1 MLGVLDRITPPTQTL
16 WVIRAFPKTLPEFQA
31 AFPDDAAC
39 RRYLIESRWADGFR
53 CPGCG
58 GEAAWER
65 ASLRFRCRRCRR
77 ETSVTAGTILDHT
90 RLKLVTWFWAAHL
103 VATTPGLSA
112 LSLGRL
118 LGLSSRETTWTVMS
132 RLRRSMSSLALP
144 PLSGVVEAVET
155 VVGGYAPGARGFNVA
170 GTSKQIVLVA
180 VERGSS
186 RTRLVVTPDRKG
198 TTLVPLLAR
207 LVAPGSTVVTDGRDG
222 YSGLRRAG
230 YTWTRIPHPP
240 GGLRRG
246 GGRATPAADEATS
259 RFKRWLLATYHKPPT
274 DYRPYLDEFCF
285 RSEFQGDPATAFE
298 TLLGLAMT
306 GRELDQ
312 TPVAVEPPEMAHAT
326 ATMPSRERRVAARRA
341 MLAFSA
347 RRQRP
352 GSGSMLDEL
361 MKGRRPTMEWWSK
374 AAGVIQGKDIKI
386 AVTGAVAANAYMP
399 PRQTA
404 DLDLAL
410 RIADLDAAGRALKAA
425 GWTFLGDLSLYED
438 LRGTAWK
445 LGRDELDLIGVP
457 GTWGRA
463 AVAAAQD
470 NKRVRRLPTLTLP
483 YVVVMKLISARP
495 QDSADIS
502 RMLGPASEEMLNAV
516 RAVVKRWRP
525 ADVEDLEQMI
535 VAGQLEF
542 GPTKK

>member
-1 MLGVLDRITPPTQTL
+1 MSP
-16 WVIRAFPKTLPEFQA
+16 AFPKTLPDFRA

-58 GEAAWER
+58 GGAAWELAR
-65 ASLRFRCRRCRR
+65 LRFLCRRCRR

-90 RLKLVTWFWAAHL
+90 RLPLVTWFGAAYL
-103 VATTPGLSA
+103 VATTPGLNA
-112 LSLGRL
+112 LELGRL

-132 RLRRSMSSLALP
+132 RLRRSMSS
-144 PLSGVVEAVET
+144 
-155 VVGGYAPGARGFNVA
+155 
-170 GTSKQIVLVA
+170 
-180 VERGSS
+180 
-186 RTRLVVTPDRKG
+186 
-198 TTLVPLLAR
+198 
-207 LVAPGSTVVTDGRDG
+207 
-222 YSGLRRAG
+222 
-230 YTWTRIPHPP
+230 WTRIPNPS
-240 GGLRRG
+240 GGLKRG
-246 GGRATPAADEATS
+246 AGRATRAADGATS

-285 RSEFQGDPATAFE
+285 RSEFRGDPATAFE
-298 TLLGLAMT
+298 TLLGLAVT
-306 GRELDQ
+306 GRERDL
-312 TPVAVEPPEMAHAT
+312 TPVAVEPPEMTHAT

-341 MLAFSA
+341 MLAFTA

-410 RIADLDAAGRALKAA
+410 QIADLDEAGRALKAA
-425 GWTFLGDLSLYED
+425 GWTFLGNLGLYED

-445 LGRDELDLIGVP
+445 LGRDELDLIGIP
-457 GTWGRA
+457 GTWGHA
-463 AVAAAQD
+463 AIAGAQD

-502 RMLGPASEEMLNAV
+502 RMLGPASEETLDAV

-525 ADVEDLEQMI
+525 AEVEDLEQMI

>member
-1 MLGVLDRITPPTQTL
+1 V
-16 WVIRAFPKTLPEFQA
+16 
-31 AFPDDAAC
+31 
-39 RRYLIESRWADGFR
+39 
-53 CPGCG
+53 
-58 GEAAWER
+58 
-65 ASLRFRCRRCRR
+65 
-77 ETSVTAGTILDHT
+77 
-90 RLKLVTWFWAAHL
+90 
-103 VATTPGLSA
+103 SA
-112 LSLGRL
+112 L
-118 LGLSSRETTWTVMS
+118 
-132 RLRRSMSSLALP
+132 
-144 PLSGVVEAVET
+144 
-155 VVGGYAPGARGFNVA
+155 
-170 GTSKQIVLVA
+170 
-180 VERGSS
+180 
-186 RTRLVVTPDRKG
+186 PD
-198 TTLVPLLAR
+198 
-207 LVAPGSTVVTDGRDG
+207 
-222 YSGLRRAG
+222 RRAG

-240 GGLRRG
+240 GGLKRG
-246 GGRATPAADEATS
+246 AGSATPAADEAIS

-285 RSEFQGDPATAFE
+285 RSEFRGDPATAFE
-298 TLLGLAMT
+298 TLLGLAVT
-306 GRELDQ
+306 GRERDL
-312 TPVAVEPPEMAHAT
+312 TPVVVEPPEMTHAT
-326 ATMPSRERRVAARRA
+326 ATMPRRERRVAARRA
-341 MLAFSA
+341 MLAFTA

-410 RIADLDAAGRALKAA
+410 QIADLDEAGRALKAA
-425 GWTFLGDLSLYED
+425 GWTFLGNLSLYED

-445 LGRDELDLIGVP
+445 LGRDELDLIGIP
-457 GTWGRA
+457 GTWGHA
-463 AVAAAQD
+463 AIAAAQD

-502 RMLGPASEEMLNAV
+502 RMLGPASEETLDAV
-516 RAVVKRWRP
+516 RAVAKRWRP

-542 GPTKK
+542 GPTKKP